1 MPSSFVG
8 YNTAMS
14 DTHVHIH
21 FGYAPTKPAQIEEP
35 PAPEPKEDGPDPLL
49 ARLEALEEAQQG
61 ALDSSGRQMAKY
73 RRELHALQKTSDDHA
88 RRLEEDA
95 KTYAVFKPAQVEST
109 KELSETEEKDR
120 EVELMRK
127 YSSGRTLTADEF
139 DWMRRRGCVRY

>member
-1 MPSSFVG
+1 M
-8 YNTAMS
+8 AEHE
-14 DTHVHIH
+14 THVHIH
-21 FGYAPTKPAQIEEP
+21 FGYAPAKPAQIEEP
-35 PAPEPKEDGPDPLL
+35 PVPEPAKDEPDPILE
-49 ARLEALEEAQQG
+49 RLEALEAAQG
-61 ALDSSGRQMAKY
+61 ALEASDRQMLKY
-73 RRELHALQKTSDDHA
+73 RRELRALRKVSDDHA

-95 KTYAVFKPAQVEST
+95 KVYADFKPAQVASA